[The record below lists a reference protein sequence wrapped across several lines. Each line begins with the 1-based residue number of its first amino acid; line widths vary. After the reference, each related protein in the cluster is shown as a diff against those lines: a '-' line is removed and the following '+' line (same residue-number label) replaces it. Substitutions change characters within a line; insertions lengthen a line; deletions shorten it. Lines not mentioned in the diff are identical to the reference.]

1 MNTLR
6 AGLALMLAAAG
17 GAPGQTA
24 ECRWR
29 AEVEVKEGVEFAS
42 IRLRPE
48 AYERSESEF
57 RDLRIVGPD
66 GKEVGWTWADRVAGN
81 AGARRWHD
89 ANRLLNLV
97 TTPGGALQFVA
108 EARASEGLH
117 HAVGLDVRE
126 PEFQRKVV
134 VETGDDLRN
143 WDVAARGSIVR
154 LVVEGQRLESLRVSY
169 PASTRRYVRV
179 TVEDWPDPK
188 TLVAVEVDSRVEVK
202 EEWAVVGRVEGL
214 KKSEQRRH
222 PEAPVRVGRSEW
234 AFSMDLPPFHG
245 GRLVVETPSVL
256 FARSATVESS
266 ADGEQWRESG
276 SGMLYRAA
284 GKESLEVGLGRV
296 YPRRMRLSLTEWDN
310 PALEIAA
317 VRLEAPVRRVVFPAR
332 VAGRYQVYLGKE
344 EARMPDYDV
353 GAVLARSSGVAPAAV
368 ELGAWVE
375 NPEYVPP
382 AKPVS
387 ERWPWLL
394 PGVLGLA
401 VAVMGWWA
409 WGLLRRAG

>member
-1 MNTLR
+1 MLR
-6 AGLALMLAAAG
+6 AALALVLAAG
-17 GAPGQTA
+17 GALGQMA
-24 ECRWR
+24 EWRWQ
-29 AEVEVKEGVEFAS
+29 AEVEVKEGREFAALKLG
-42 IRLRPE
+42 R
-48 AYERSESEF
+48 AMYERSESEF

-66 GKEVGWTWADRVAGN
+66 GKEVGWTWADRTARN

-97 TTPGGALQFVA
+97 TTPAGALQFVA
-108 EARASEGLH
+108 EARASEGPH
-117 HAVGLDVRE
+117 HGVRLDVSE
-126 PEFQRKVV
+126 PEFQRKVL

-143 WDVAARGSIVR
+143 WDVAARGSVVR
-154 LVVEGQRLESLRVSY
+154 LVVEGQRLESLAVSY

-188 TLVAVEVDSRVEVK
+188 TLKAVEVDSRVEFAD
-202 EEWAVVGRVEGL
+202 EWEVVGRVEGL
-214 KKSEQRRH
+214 KKSEQRGH
-222 PEAPVRVGRSEW
+222 PEAPVRVGRTQWE
-234 AFSMDLPPFHG
+234 FSMDLPAFHG
-245 GRLVVETPSVL
+245 GRLVVETPTVL
-256 FARSATVESS
+256 FARGVTLESS
-266 ADGEQWRESG
+266 ADSEAWRESG

-332 VAGRYQVYLGKE
+332 VAGRYRVYLGKE
-344 EARMPDYDV
+344 GARMPDYDV
-353 GAVLARSSGVAPAAV
+353 GAVLARSAGVTPVAV
-368 ELGAWVE
+368 EVGAWAE

>member
-1 MNTLR
+1 MLR
-6 AGLALMLAAAG
+6 AALALVLAAG
-17 GAPGQTA
+17 GALGQMT
-24 ECRWR
+24 EWRWEG
-29 AEVEVKEGVEFAS
+29 EVEVKEGAEFAALKLG
-42 IRLRPE
+42 R
-48 AYERSESEF
+48 AMYERSGSEF

-66 GKEVGWTWADRVAGN
+66 GKEVGWTWADRGAGGS
-81 AGARRWHD
+81 GARRWHD
-89 ANRLLNLV
+89 AGRLLNLV

-108 EARASEGLH
+108 EARRSEGPH
-117 HAVGLDVRE
+117 HGVRLDVRE
-126 PEFQRKVV
+126 PEFQRRVL

-143 WDVAARGSIVR
+143 WDVAARGSVVR
-154 LVVEGQRLESLRVSY
+154 LVVEGQKLESVRVSY
-169 PASTRRYVRV
+169 PASTRRYVRM

-188 TLVAVEVDSRVEVK
+188 TLVAVEVDSRVEV
-202 EEWAVVGRVEGL
+202 EQEWTVLGRLEGL
-214 KKSEQRRH
+214 KRSEQRAH

-245 GRLVVETPSVL
+245 GRLVVETPSAL
-256 FARSATVESS
+256 FARSATVGSS
-266 ADGEQWRESG
+266 ADGEEWRESG

-284 GKESLEVGLGRV
+284 GKESLEVELGRV

-332 VAGRYQVYLGKE
+332 VAGRYRVYLGKE
-344 EARMPDYDV
+344 GARMPDYDV
-353 GAVLARSSGVAPAAV
+353 GAVLARSAGVTPVAV
-368 ELGAWVE
+368 EVGAWAE
-375 NPEYVPP
+375 NPDYAPP

>member
-1 MNTLR
+1 MLR
-6 AGLALMLAAAG
+6 AALALVLAAG
-17 GAPGQTA
+17 GALGQMT
-24 ECRWR
+24 EWRWEG
-29 AEVEVKEGVEFAS
+29 EVEVKEGAEFAALKLG
-42 IRLRPE
+42 R
-48 AYERSESEF
+48 AMYERSGSEF

-66 GKEVGWTWADRVAGN
+66 GKEVGWTWADRGAGGS
-81 AGARRWHD
+81 GARRWHD
-89 ANRLLNLV
+89 AGRLLNLV

-108 EARASEGLH
+108 EARRSEGPH
-117 HAVGLDVRE
+117 HGVRLDVRE
-126 PEFQRKVV
+126 PEFQRRVL

-143 WDVAARGSIVR
+143 WDVAARGSVVR
-154 LVVEGQRLESLRVSY
+154 LVVEGQKLESVRVSY
-169 PASTRRYVRV
+169 PASTRRYVRM

-188 TLVAVEVDSRVEVK
+188 TLVAVEVDSRVEV
-202 EEWAVVGRVEGL
+202 EQEWAVLGRLEGL
-214 KKSEQRRH
+214 KRSEQRAH

-245 GRLVVETPSVL
+245 GRLVVETPSAL
-256 FARSATVESS
+256 FARSATVGSS
-266 ADGEQWRESG
+266 ADGEEWRESG

-284 GKESLEVGLGRV
+284 GKESLEVELGRV

-332 VAGRYQVYLGKE
+332 VAGRYRVYLGKE
-344 EARMPDYDV
+344 GARMPDYDV
-353 GAVLARSSGVAPAAV
+353 GAVLARSAGVTPVAV
-368 ELGAWVE
+368 EVGAWAE
-375 NPEYVPP
+375 NPDYAPP

>member
-1 MNTLR
+1 MLR
-6 AGLALMLAAAG
+6 AALALVLAAG
-17 GAPGQTA
+17 GALGQMT
-24 ECRWR
+24 EWRWEG
-29 AEVEVKEGVEFAS
+29 EVEVKEGAEFAALKLG
-42 IRLRPE
+42 R
-48 AYERSESEF
+48 AMYERSGSEF

-66 GKEVGWTWADRVAGN
+66 GKEVGWTWADRGAGGS
-81 AGARRWHD
+81 GARRWHD
-89 ANRLLNLV
+89 AGRLLNLV

-108 EARASEGLH
+108 EARRSEGPH
-117 HAVGLDVRE
+117 HGVRLDVRE
-126 PEFQRKVV
+126 PEFQRRVL

-143 WDVAARGSIVR
+143 WDVAARGSVVR
-154 LVVEGQRLESLRVSY
+154 LVVEGQKLESVRVSY
-169 PASTRRYVRV
+169 PASTRRYVRM

-188 TLVAVEVDSRVEVK
+188 TLVAVEVDSRVEV
-202 EEWAVVGRVEGL
+202 EQEWTVLGRLEGL
-214 KKSEQRRH
+214 KRSEQRAH

-245 GRLVVETPSVL
+245 GRLVVETPSAL
-256 FARSATVESS
+256 FARSATVGSS
-266 ADGEQWRESG
+266 ADGEEWRESG

-284 GKESLEVGLGRV
+284 GTEWLEVGLGRV

-332 VAGRYQVYLGKE
+332 VAGRYRVYLGKE
-344 EARMPDYDV
+344 GARMPDYDV
-353 GAVLARSSGVAPAAV
+353 GAVLARSAGVTPVAV
-368 ELGAWVE
+368 EVGAWAE
-375 NPEYVPP
+375 NPDYAPP

>member
-1 MNTLR
+1 MLR
-6 AGLALMLAAAG
+6 AALALVLAAG
-17 GAPGQTA
+17 GALGQMT
-24 ECRWR
+24 EWRWEG
-29 AEVEVKEGVEFAS
+29 EVEVKEGAEFAALKLG
-42 IRLRPE
+42 R
-48 AYERSESEF
+48 AMYERSGSEF

-66 GKEVGWTWADRVAGN
+66 GKEVGWTWADRGAGGS
-81 AGARRWHD
+81 GARRWHD
-89 ANRLLNLV
+89 AGRLLNLV

-108 EARASEGLH
+108 EARRSEGPH
-117 HAVGLDVRE
+117 HGVRLDVRE
-126 PEFQRKVV
+126 PEFQRRVL

-143 WDVAARGSIVR
+143 WDVAARGSVVR
-154 LVVEGQRLESLRVSY
+154 LVVEGQKLESVRVSY
-169 PASTRRYVRV
+169 PASTRRYVRM

-188 TLVAVEVDSRVEVK
+188 TLVAVEVDSRVEV
-202 EEWAVVGRVEGL
+202 EQEWAVLGRLEGL
-214 KKSEQRRH
+214 KRSEQRAH

-245 GRLVVETPSVL
+245 GRLVVETPSAL
-256 FARSATVESS
+256 FARSATVGSS
-266 ADGEQWRESG
+266 ADGEEWRESG

-284 GKESLEVGLGRV
+284 GKESLEVELGRV

-332 VAGRYQVYLGKE
+332 VAGRYRVYLGKE
-344 EARMPDYDV
+344 GARMPDYDV
-353 GAVLARSSGVAPAAV
+353 GAVLARSAGVTPVAV
-368 ELGAWVE
+368 EVGAWAE

-401 VAVMGWWA
+401 VVVMGWWA

>member
-1 MNTLR
+1 MLR
-6 AGLALMLAAAG
+6 AALALVLAAG
-17 GAPGQTA
+17 GALGQMT
-24 ECRWR
+24 EWRWEG
-29 AEVEVKEGVEFAS
+29 EVEVKEGAEFAALKLG
-42 IRLRPE
+42 R
-48 AYERSESEF
+48 AMYERSGSEF

-66 GKEVGWTWADRVAGN
+66 GKEVGWTWADRGAGGS
-81 AGARRWHD
+81 GARRWHD
-89 ANRLLNLV
+89 AGRLLNLV

-108 EARASEGLH
+108 EARRSEGPH
-117 HAVGLDVRE
+117 HGVRLDVRE
-126 PEFQRKVV
+126 PEFQRRVL

-143 WDVAARGSIVR
+143 WDVAARGSVVR
-154 LVVEGQRLESLRVSY
+154 LVVEGQKLESVRVSY
-169 PASTRRYVRV
+169 PASTRRYVRM

-188 TLVAVEVDSRVEVK
+188 TLVAVEVDSRVEV
-202 EEWAVVGRVEGL
+202 EQEWTVLGRLEGL
-214 KKSEQRRH
+214 KRSEQRAH

-245 GRLVVETPSVL
+245 GRLVVETPSAL
-256 FARSATVESS
+256 FARSATVGSS
-266 ADGEQWRESG
+266 ADGEEWRESG

-284 GKESLEVGLGRV
+284 GKESLEVELGRV

-332 VAGRYQVYLGKE
+332 VAGRYRVYLGKE
-344 EARMPDYDV
+344 GARMPDYDV
-353 GAVLARSSGVAPAAV
+353 GAVLARSAGVTPVAV
-368 ELGAWVE
+368 EVGAWAE

-401 VAVMGWWA
+401 VVVMGWWA

>member
-1 MNTLR
+1 MNMLR
-6 AGLALMLAAAG
+6 AGLLLVLAAAG
-17 GAPGQTA
+17 ALGQTA
-24 ECRWR
+24 EWRWR
-29 AEVEVKEGVEFAS
+29 AGVEVKEGTEFAA
-42 IRLRPE
+42 IALRR
-48 AYERSESEF
+48 AMYERSESEF
-57 RDLRIVGPD
+57 RDFRIVGPD
-66 GKEVGWTWADRVAGN
+66 GKEVGWTWAGRAAGN
-81 AGARRWHD
+81 TGARRWQD
-89 ANRLLNLV
+89 AGRLLNLV

-108 EARASEGLH
+108 EARVGEGPH
-117 HAVGLDVRE
+117 HGVRLDVRE

-154 LVVEGQRLESLRVSY
+154 LVVEGQRLESLAVSY
-169 PASTRRYVRV
+169 PVSTRRYVRV
-179 TVEDWPDPK
+179 TVEGWPDPK
-188 TLVAVEVDSRVEVK
+188 TLVAVEMDSRVAVE
-202 EEWAVVGRVEGL
+202 EEWEVLGRVEGL
-214 KKSEQRRH
+214 KKSEQRGH
-222 PEAPVRVGRSEW
+222 PEMPVRVGRSQWE
-234 AFSMDLPPFHG
+234 FSMDLPPFHE

-266 ADGEQWRESG
+266 ADGVEWRASG

-284 GKESLEVGLGRV
+284 GTESLDVALGRV

-332 VAGRYQVYLGKE
+332 VAGRYQVYLGRE
-344 EARMPDYDV
+344 GARMPDYDV
-353 GAVLARSSGVAPAAV
+353 GAVLARSAGAAPVTVAV
-368 ELGAWVE
+368 GAWEE
-375 NPEYVPP
+375 NPDYVPP

-394 PGVLGLA
+394 PGVLGVA

-409 WGLLRRAG
+409 WGLLRRVG

>member
-1 MNTLR
+1 MLR
-6 AGLALMLAAAG
+6 AALALVLAAG
-17 GAPGQTA
+17 GALGQMT
-24 ECRWR
+24 EWRWEG
-29 AEVEVKEGVEFAS
+29 EVEVKEGAEFAALKLG
-42 IRLRPE
+42 R
-48 AYERSESEF
+48 AMYERSGSEF

-66 GKEVGWTWADRVAGN
+66 GKEVGWTWADRGAGGS
-81 AGARRWHD
+81 GARRWHD
-89 ANRLLNLV
+89 AGRLLNLV

-108 EARASEGLH
+108 EARRSEGPH
-117 HAVGLDVRE
+117 HGVRLDVRE
-126 PEFQRKVV
+126 PEFQRRVL

-143 WDVAARGSIVR
+143 WDVAARGSVVR
-154 LVVEGQRLESLRVSY
+154 LVVEGQKLESVRVSY
-169 PASTRRYVRV
+169 PASTRRYVRM

-188 TLVAVEVDSRVEVK
+188 TLVAVEVDSRVEV
-202 EEWAVVGRVEGL
+202 EQEWTVLGRLEGL
-214 KKSEQRRH
+214 KRSEQRAH

-245 GRLVVETPSVL
+245 GRLVVETPSAL
-256 FARSATVESS
+256 FARSATVGSS
-266 ADGEQWRESG
+266 ADGEEWRESG

-284 GKESLEVGLGRV
+284 GKESLEVELGRV

-317 VRLEAPVRRVVFPAR
+317 VRLEAPVRRAVFPAR
-332 VAGRYQVYLGKE
+332 VAGRYRVYLGKE
-344 EARMPDYDV
+344 GARMPDYDV
-353 GAVLARSSGVAPAAV
+353 GAVLARSAGVTPVAV
-368 ELGAWVE
+368 EVGAWAE

-401 VAVMGWWA
+401 VVVMGWWA

>member
-1 MNTLR
+1 MLR
-6 AGLALMLAAAG
+6 AGLVLVLAAG
-17 GAPGQTA
+17 GAFAQMA
-24 ECRWR
+24 EWRWQ
-29 AEVEVKEGVEFAS
+29 AEVQVKGGVEFAT
-42 IRLRPE
+42 IALRQ
-48 AYERSESEF
+48 AMYERSASEF

-66 GKEVGWTWADRVAGN
+66 GKEVGWTWADRAAGN
-81 AGARRWHD
+81 TGARRWHD

-97 TTPGGALQFVA
+97 TTPAGALQFVA
-108 EARASEGLH
+108 EARASEGPH
-117 HAVGLDVRE
+117 HGVGLDVRE
-126 PEFQRKVV
+126 AEFQRKVL

-154 LVVEGQRLESLRVSY
+154 LVVEGQKLESLRVSY

-188 TLVAVEVDSRVEVK
+188 TLVAVEVDSRVEV
-202 EEWAVVGRVEGL
+202 EQEWAVLGRLEGL
-214 KKSEQRRH
+214 KRSEQRAH

-266 ADGEQWRESG
+266 ADGEEWRASG

-284 GKESLEVGLGRV
+284 GKESLELGLGRV

-317 VRLEAPVRRVVFPAR
+317 LRLEAPVRRVVFPAR
-332 VAGRYQVYLGKE
+332 VAGRYQVYLGRE
-344 EARMPDYDV
+344 GARMPDYDV
-353 GAVLARSSGVAPAAV
+353 GAVLARSAGVTPAAV
-368 ELGAWVE
+368 EVGAWAE
-375 NPEYVPP
+375 NPDYVPP

-394 PGVLGLA
+394 PGVLAVA